1 MSIIIYIQP
10 NKKMK
15 KQKNFASPEVTEKFT
30 NYPSKTRTRLLSLRE
45 LIFEVASK
53 TKGVGE
59 LEETLR
65 WGEPSYLTTKSHSG
79 SMIRINK
86 SKSEGQYAL
95 YFHCQTSLI
104 DTFREIY
111 PELTYQGNRAIVFD
125 ENEKIPVNKIKH
137 CISLA
142 LTYNLPEK

>member
-1 MSIIIYIQP
+1 
-10 NKKMK
+10 MK
-15 KQKNFASPEVTEKFT
+15 KQRIFTNSEVTEKFAS
-30 NYPSKTRTRLLSLRE
+30 YPPKTRTKLLSLRE

-65 WGEPSYLTTKSHSG
+65 WGEPSYLTTESRSG
-79 SMIRINK
+79 SMIRIDK
-86 SKSEGQYAL
+86 FKSEGQYAM
-95 YFHCQTSLI
+95 YFHCQTSLV

-125 ENEKIPVNKIKH
+125 VNEKIPISKIRH
-137 CISLA
+137 CVSLA
-142 LTYNLPEK
+142 LTYNLHKE